1 MTADT
6 LAYPGGRC
14 PIHLWA
20 PRYTELIYNPRPTDL
35 RRVKAFIAVA
45 ETLSVTKAAERL
57 HISQPPL
64 SRYIH
69 QLEEELGVALFV
81 RHRHGVTLTEAG
93 RRLLE
98 KARAVDAAASEFTL
112 TARQV
117 SRGEANEI
125 RIGIGWGLWDV
136 VNRIRVEFARRYP
149 GVTIAATD
157 AYCWY
162 DSDEQLRN
170 GTLDLA
176 FARPPFGP
184 DFRTSEPIMHERI
197 QAIVSDTS
205 PLAARESISIRDLAN
220 EPLLL
225 WDRQIAPVLYDQILD
240 LFARAGLEPRTIS
253 TPGAGPFNHAGMMLV
268 ASGQGIYLGYGVPMT
283 EPQPPSGVAVR
294 PINEREATTEIR
306 IVYRNA
312 DDSPVVRRFLECV
325 WSLHPQ
331 EQFLPVAVGAR
342 P

>member
-1 MTADT
+1 M
-6 LAYPGGRC
+6 
-14 PIHLWA
+14 
-20 PRYTELIYNPRPTDL
+20 DL

-64 SRYIH
+64 SRHIH
-69 QLEEELGVALFV
+69 HLEEELGLTLFV

-98 KARAVDAAASEFTL
+98 KARALDAAASEFAL

-117 SRGEANEI
+117 SSGEDEI
-125 RIGIGWGLWDV
+125 RIGIGWGLWDL

-149 GVTIAATD
+149 GITIAATD

-176 FARPPFGP
+176 FARPPFGT
-184 DFRTSEPIMHERI
+184 DFETSGPIMLERI
-197 QAIVSDTS
+197 QAIVPDTS
-205 PLAARESISIRDLAN
+205 PLAARDSISIRDLGDQ
-220 EPLLL
+220 PLLL
-225 WDRQIAPVLYDQILD
+225 WDRHIAPVLYDQILD
-240 LFARAGLEPRTIS
+240 LYARAGIEPKVIP

-268 ASGQGIYLGYGVPMT
+268 ASGRGVYLGYGVPLT

-294 PINEREATTEIR
+294 PVSDRDATTEIR
-306 IVYRNA
+306 VVHRKV

-325 WSLHPQ
+325 WSVYPQ
-331 EQFLPVAVGAR
+331 ELYLPLAVGSR
-342 P
+342 Q

>member
-1 MTADT
+1 M
-6 LAYPGGRC
+6 
-14 PIHLWA
+14 
-20 PRYTELIYNPRPTDL
+20 DL

-136 VNRIRVEFARRYP
+136 VNGIRVEFARRYP

-157 AYCWY
+157 AFCWY

-184 DFRTSEPIMHERI
+184 DFKTSEPIMHERI

-205 PLAARESISIRDLAN
+205 PLAAHESVSIRDLAN

-240 LFARAGLEPRTIS
+240 LYSRAGFEPRMIS

-268 ASGQGIYLGYGVPMT
+268 ASGRGIYLGYGVPLT

-306 IVYRNA
+306 VVYRKT
-312 DDSPVVRRFLECV
+312 DESPVVRRFLECI
-325 WSLHPQ
+325 WSLYPQ
-331 EQFLPVAVGAR
+331 YAEASMQYAGSSR
-342 P
+342 

>member
-1 MTADT
+1 M
-6 LAYPGGRC
+6 
-14 PIHLWA
+14 
-20 PRYTELIYNPRPTDL
+20 DL

-64 SRYIH
+64 SRHIH
-69 QLEEELGVALFV
+69 QLEEELGLALFV

-98 KARAVDAAASEFTL
+98 KARTVDAAASEFAL

-117 SRGEANEI
+117 SRGEANEV

-136 VNRIRVEFARRYP
+136 VNRIRVECSRRYP
-149 GVTIAATD
+149 GIAIAATD

-184 DFRTSEPIMHERI
+184 DFETSAPIMHERV
-197 QAIVSDTS
+197 QAIVSDMS
-205 PLAARESISIRDLAN
+205 PLAARESVSICELAN

-225 WDRQIAPVLYDQILD
+225 WERQVAPVLYDQILA
-240 LFARAGLEPRTIS
+240 LYARAGVEPRMVS

-268 ASGQGIYLGYGVPMT
+268 ASGKGVYLGYGVPLT

-294 PINEREATTEIR
+294 PLSDRDATTEIR
-306 IVYRNA
+306 VVHRKA
-312 DDSPVVRRFLECV
+312 DDSLVVRRFLECV
-325 WSLHPQ
+325 SSVYPQ
-331 EQFLPVAVGAR
+331 ERLMTVAVGSMR
-342 P
+342 